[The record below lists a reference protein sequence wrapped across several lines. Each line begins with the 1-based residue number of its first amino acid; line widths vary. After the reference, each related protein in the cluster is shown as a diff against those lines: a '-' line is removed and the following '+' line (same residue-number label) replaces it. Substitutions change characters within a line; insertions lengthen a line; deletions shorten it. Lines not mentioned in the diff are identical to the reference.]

1 MYLGEINHRD
11 KSYPGEHEP
20 IISLD
25 LFDTVQTARGESRS
39 SKRNGYKRSG
49 AMLAGLIFDD
59 AGNRMTPI
67 HATKGSVQYRYY
79 QSWVLA
85 QGQKARA
92 GSVYRVP
99 AREIEQAV
107 AEAVL
112 KHMEIVPGS
121 TANDLGVGLVRNS
134 VEKVAVHLDRLV
146 VSLRVAEFATSE
158 TDQHDIRS
166 QPKFLTI
173 AWSKPSAI
181 RKREVL
187 GNDEPATSARPIR
200 SEARTRLL
208 KAVAQGRCW
217 MDQLISGDAED
228 ISALAATHRISEKT
242 VRSTLSLAF
251 LAPDIVQAAIDG
263 RLPRGLGV
271 SQMTDLPA
279 DWVLQR
285 QHFGLG

>member
-1 MYLGEINHRD
+1 
-11 KSYPGEHEP
+11 
-20 IISLD
+20 
-25 LFDTVQTARGESRS
+25 
-39 SKRNGYKRSG
+39 
-49 AMLAGLIFDD
+49 
-59 AGNRMTPI
+59 
-67 HATKGSVQYRYY
+67 
-79 QSWVLA
+79 
-85 QGQKARA
+85 
-92 GSVYRVP
+92 
-99 AREIEQAV
+99 
-107 AEAVL
+107 
-112 KHMEIVPGS
+112 
-121 TANDLGVGLVRNS
+121 
-134 VEKVAVHLDRLV
+134 LV
-146 VSLRVAEFATSE
+146 VSLIASEVAPLEA
-158 TDQHDIRS
+158 DQPEHQSRTEY
-166 QPKFLTI
+166 LTI

-181 RKREVL
+181 RKREIL
-187 GNDEPATSARPIR
+187 GDDKPATSARPIR

-228 ISALAATHRISEKT
+228 ISALAATQLISEKT